1 MSNIITKDQWL
12 QIADAIRSNA
22 LSYNQPADVIYESE
36 DRRSNK
42 SRHFI
47 YDNYDRLDIPG
58 LDFVVED
65 GKDIGNLTVYN
76 DSEMAYA
83 PVSFEK
89 GMQIARN
96 FWNEFGSQMAEE
108 IVCEYVMD
116 GNPKIRL
123 FQQESC

>member
-1 MSNIITKDQWL
+1 MSNNITKDQW
-12 QIADAIRSNA
+12 QKITDAVKTNA

-36 DRRSNK
+36 DRSTNK

-47 YDNYDRLDIPG
+47 YDNYDRLDMPG

-65 GKDIGNLTVYN
+65 DKDIGNLTVYN

-83 PVSFEK
+83 PISFKE

-96 FWNEFGSQMAEE
+96 FWNEYGSQMAEE

-116 GNPKIRL
+116 GNPRIRL
-123 FQQESC
+123 FHQESC

>member
-1 MSNIITKDQWL
+1 
-12 QIADAIRSNA
+12 
-22 LSYNQPADVIYESE
+22 
-36 DRRSNK
+36 
-42 SRHFI
+42 
-47 YDNYDRLDIPG
+47 
-58 LDFVVED
+58 
-65 GKDIGNLTVYN
+65 
-76 DSEMAYA
+76 MAYA